1 MLFRTNPNSTLTP
14 NFEKIPLS
22 RRNPSLI
29 WNFRIEIPNTI
40 LDQRERKQIKH
51 TESEKRLEN
60 LIKREN

>member
-1 MLFRTNPNSTLTP
+1 MLFRTNPKSTLTP
-14 NFEKIPLS
+14 NLKKKPLS
-22 RRNPSLI
+22 RRNSSPI